1 MIQKHGVKALL
12 MGGQACVLYGAVE
25 VTFDTDIAVLVDREN
40 MEALRRALSDLQAER
55 IAVPPFEAEYLER
68 GLFVHFRC
76 FHPDASRQ
84 RLDIAARMRGVAPFD
99 ELWERRAILADE
111 DGTEYAALSLSDLV
125 QSKKTQRD
133 RTGQ

>member
-68 GLFVHFRC
+68 GLFVHFAV
-76 FHPDASRQ
+76 FTQMLAASASILRHECGVSL
-84 RLDIAARMRGVAPFD
+84 RLMSFGSDERFSLTRTAPNTPRYRF
-99 ELWERRAILADE
+99 L
-111 DGTEYAALSLSDLV
+111 T
-125 QSKKTQRD
+125 
-133 RTGQ
+133 